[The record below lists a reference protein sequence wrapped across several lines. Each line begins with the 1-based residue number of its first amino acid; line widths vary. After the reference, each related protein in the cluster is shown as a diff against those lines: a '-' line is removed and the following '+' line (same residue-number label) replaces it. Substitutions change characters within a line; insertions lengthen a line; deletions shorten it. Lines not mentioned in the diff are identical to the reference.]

1 VPYERKGQPR
11 RKVTDDQA
19 RDIRENRQGM
29 TQRQLADKHG
39 LSVAGVA
46 YAKHHAT
53 GY

>member
-1 VPYERKGQPR
+1 MKLNSKGQPR

-29 TQRQLADKHG
+29 TQRQLAEKHG

-46 YAKHHAT
+46 YVKHHAT

>member
-1 VPYERKGQPR
+1 MKLNSKGQPR

-46 YAKHHAT
+46 YVKHHAT